1 MKAILILA
9 AATIAVPAL
18 AQTTV
23 GVRPSVAHSQPTCVT
38 DGTCPTLAA
47 TVSRQ
52 LGTPVPVV
60 ATPAVG
66 GPYEATAVTRA
77 PMPAPT
83 VGAYPPCSP
92 GPGDDRCIQL
102 YERGRTR

>member
-9 AATIAVPAL
+9 AASIAAPAL
-18 AQTTV
+18 AQTPITAH
-23 GVRPSVAHSQPTCVT
+23 PSVAHSQPACMQ
-38 DGTCPTLAA
+38 DGSCPILAD
-47 TVSRQ
+47 TISRQ
-52 LGTPVPVV
+52 LGMPAPVV

-66 GPYEATAVTRA
+66 GPYEPAATRS

-83 VGAYPPCSP
+83 VGEYPPCDP

-102 YERGRTR
+102 YERGVRR